1 MAQRRGTWR
10 RWPPSLNAF
19 WTSRCARV
27 VWLMTP
33 CSELCEVS
41 ETKGKTSAGGTHIG
55 TPFSWP
61 HFVIAASNFVYL
73 SLPNVFCKKSARS
86 TLGASSGRISRV
98 MRRKGRCSSSN
109 WRGRWRTSWEYAMA
123 SSSSCWPMQQLTQ
136 PWGRERGR

>member
-10 RWPPSLNAF
+10 RWPPSLYAF

-33 CSELCEVS
+33 CSELGGKCKRGRAES
-41 ETKGKTSAGGTHIG
+41 ETQTHMG

-73 SLPNVFCKKSARS
+73 SLPYFFCKKSARS
-86 TLGASSGRISRV
+86 T
-98 MRRKGRCSSSN
+98 
-109 WRGRWRTSWEYAMA
+109 
-123 SSSSCWPMQQLTQ
+123 
-136 PWGRERGR
+136 